1 LTLFALRFR
10 PRAFRRAAFT
20 GALAIA
26 LGASLISQTTSLSVV
41 SREGRRTLATTV
53 VGDQEF
59 VALDDLAA
67 MFQLSVREEPLGAI
81 TATYKG
87 RTIVL
92 TPDQPL
98 ASISGR
104 LVTLPAPP
112 RRAASRRWLVPV
124 EFLRALT
131 LIYDTKID
139 LRKPSHLV
147 VVGDLR
153 VPRVQVQYD
162 PSVSYGRI
170 TIDAT
175 PRAIGTL
182 TREGDHLAVKF
193 DADALELVTTN
204 VQFPA
209 QGLIQSVRLADPA
222 TVAFDLGPRFGT
234 FKATNTTGDASSRL
248 VIDITAQTPETVA
261 TPTQPP
267 APPTPAPPN
276 TPLPDLGSLL
286 PGANFTSIRTI
297 AIDPGHGGDD
307 EGSRSANGTKEKDL
321 ALSVARKL
329 KAAIELRMGLR
340 VLMTREDDR
349 AVSIDDRTAVANN
362 GKADLFISLHAN
374 ASLRPAVAGASIA
387 TAFFDAQTQSSARA
401 LAPERVP
408 SVGGGS
414 REIEFVPWQVAQ
426 IPHLQQST
434 TLATILEQQFH
445 NRIPLAARPLEVAPL
460 RVLESAN
467 MPAVLVEMGYLTNV
481 DQARLLA
488 GAEFQNS
495 MVQALFDAIVRF
507 RDALDDE
514 HREAAA
520 KGAK

>member
-1 LTLFALRFR
+1 LRVLSVAAVVLAVFAVAVPLGLIAQSTPPLTVVSRDG
-10 PRAFRRAAFT
+10 RR
-20 GALAIA
+20 ALAI
-26 LGASLISQTTSLSVV
+26 TP
-41 SREGRRTLATTV
+41 

-67 MFQLSVREEPLGAI
+67 MFQLTVREDGLGGV

-112 RRAASRRWLVPV
+112 RRSASRRWLVPV
-124 EFLRALT
+124 EFIRALT
-131 LIYDTKID
+131 LVYDAKLE

-162 PSVSYGRI
+162 PSTTYGRL

-175 PRAIGTL
+175 PRALSTL

-193 DADALELVTTN
+193 DADAIELVAAN

-209 QGLIQSVRLADPA
+209 QGLIQSVRLSDA
-222 TVAFDLGPRFGT
+222 TTLAFDLGPRFGS
-234 FKATNTTGDASSRL
+234 FRATSTPGDTSARL
-248 VIDITAQTPETVA
+248 VIDVSAQATETAA
-261 TPTQPP
+261 TQPPTPP
-267 APPTPAPPN
+267 APPPPA
-276 TPLPDLGSLL
+276 TPLPDLGALV
-286 PGANFTSIRTI
+286 PGGGANFTSIRTV

-307 EGSRSANGTKEKDL
+307 EGARSASGAKEKDL
-321 ALSVARKL
+321 ALAVARKL

-374 ASLRPAVAGASIA
+374 ASLRPAVAGASIS
-387 TAFFDAQTQSSARA
+387 TAFFDAQSQSSARA
-401 LAPERVP
+401 IAPERVP
-408 SVGGGS
+408 AATGGS

-426 IPHLQQST
+426 IPHLPQST
-434 TLATILEQQFH
+434 TLATILEQQFR
-445 NRIPLAARPLEVAPL
+445 NRVPLAPRPVESAPL

-467 MPAVLVEMGYLTNV
+467 MPAVLIEMGYLTNA
-481 DQARLLA
+481 DQAKLLS
-488 GAEFQNS
+488 GGEFQNTL
-495 MVQALFDAIVRF
+495 VQALFDAIVRF

-514 HREAAA
+514 HREAAS
-520 KGAK
+520 KGTR

>member
-1 LTLFALRFR
+1 LSFR
-10 PRAFRRAAFT
+10 PRTAVAVLA
-20 GALAIA
+20 ALAVAVTSGIIA
-26 LGASLISQTTSLSVV
+26 QSTPLTVLS
-41 SREGRRTLATTV
+41 RDGRRTLAITP

-59 VALDDLAA
+59 VSLDDLAA
-67 MFQLSVREEPLGAI
+67 MFQLSVREDGLGAI

-112 RRAASRRWLVPV
+112 RRSASRRWLVPV
-124 EFLRALT
+124 EFIRALT
-131 LIYDTKID
+131 LVYDTKLE

-147 VVGDLR
+147 IVGDLR

-162 PSVSYGRI
+162 PSTSYGRL

-175 PRAIGTL
+175 PRTIGTV

-193 DADALELVTTN
+193 EADAIELVASN
-204 VQFPA
+204 IQFPA
-209 QGLIQSVRLADPA
+209 QGLIQSVRQIDAS
-222 TVAFDLGPRFGT
+222 TIAFDLGPRFGT
-234 FKATNTTGDASSRL
+234 YKATSTLSETSAHL
-248 VIDITAQTPETVA
+248 AIDLSGQAQAPPPESATA
-261 TPTQPP
+261 TPQPP
-267 APPTPAPPN
+267 PPTS
-276 TPLPDLGSLL
+276 PLPDLGSLV
-286 PGANFTSIRTI
+286 PGATANFTSIRTV

-307 EGSRSANGTKEKDL
+307 DGAKSADGAKEKDL
-321 ALSVARKL
+321 ALAVARKL
-329 KAAIELRMGLR
+329 KAMIETRMGLR

-349 AVSIDDRTAVANN
+349 AVSIDDRTSVANN

-374 ASLRPAVAGASIA
+374 ASLRPALSGASIA
-387 TAFFDAQTQSSARA
+387 TAFFDAQSQSSARA
-401 LAPERVP
+401 LAPERVAAAT
-408 SVGGGS
+408 GGS

-434 TLATILEQQFH
+434 TLATILAEQFR
-445 NRIPLAARPLEVAPL
+445 NRIPMAPRPIESAPL

-467 MPAVLVEMGYLTNV
+467 MPAVLIEMGYLTNA
-481 DQARLLA
+481 DQARRLS
-488 GAEFQNS
+488 GVEFQNTI
-495 MVQALFDAIVRF
+495 VQALFDSIVRF

-514 HREAAA
+514 HREAAS
-520 KGAK
+520 KGTR

>member
-1 LTLFALRFR
+1 LNF
-10 PRAFRRAAFT
+10 RAA
-20 GALAIA
+20 AILAFIFV
-26 LGASLISQTTSLSVV
+26 GASLLISQSPSLTVL
-41 SREGRRTLATTV
+41 SREGRRSLATTT

-59 VALDDLAA
+59 VALDDVAA
-67 MFQLSVREEPLGAI
+67 MFQLSVREDGLGI

-98 ASISGR
+98 VSVSGR
-104 LVTLPAPP
+104 LVSLPAPP

-124 EFLRALT
+124 EFIRALA
-131 LIYDTKID
+131 LVYDTKLD

-153 VPRVQVQYD
+153 VPRVQVRYD
-162 PSVSYGRI
+162 PSITYGRL

-175 PRAIGTL
+175 PRSLSAV
-182 TREGDHLAVKF
+182 TREADHLAVKF
-193 DADALELVTTN
+193 DADAIELVTTG

-209 QGLIQSVRLADPA
+209 QGLIQSARLADA
-222 TVAFDLGPRFGT
+222 STVAFDLGPRFGT
-234 FKATNTTGDASSRL
+234 FKATSTLGDTSARL
-248 VIDITAQTPETVA
+248 VIDVLAQTPETA
-261 TPTQPP
+261 PSTQQQPP
-267 APPTPAPPN
+267 ASA
-276 TPLPDLGSLL
+276 PLPPGSPPSGSPPPDLASLL

-307 EGSRSANGTKEKDL
+307 EGAKSGNGAKEKDL
-321 ALSVARKL
+321 ALAVARKL
-329 KAAIELRMGLR
+329 KATIESRMGVH

-349 AVSIDDRTAVANN
+349 AVSIDDRTAAANN

-374 ASLRPAVAGASIA
+374 ASLRPSVGGASIS
-387 TAFFDAQTQSSARA
+387 TAFFDAESQSSARA
-401 LAPERVP
+401 LAPERVAAA
-408 SVGGGS
+408 SGGS

-426 IPHLQQST
+426 IPHLQQSA
-434 TLATILEQQFH
+434 TLATILQQQFR
-445 NRIPLAARPLEVAPL
+445 NRIPLAVRPVESAPL

-467 MPAVLVEMGYLTNV
+467 MPAVLIEMGYLTNV

-495 MVQALFDAIVRF
+495 LVQALFESIVRF

>member
-1 LTLFALRFR
+1 MRVPAVAAVVLALFA
-10 PRAFRRAAFT
+10 
-20 GALAIA
+20 GALAPT
-26 LGASLISQTTSLSVV
+26 LIGQAPTLTVLTK
-41 SREGRRTLATTV
+41 EGRRSLAITPA
-53 VGDQEF
+53 GDQEF

-139 LRKPSHLV
+139 LRKPSYLV

-162 PSVSYGRI
+162 PSVGYGRI

-248 VIDITAQTPETVA
+248 VIDITAQAPETAA
-261 TPTQPP
+261 TATQPSAQP
-267 APPTPAPPN
+267 ATPPTPAPPN

-286 PGANFTSIRTI
+286 PGATFTSIRTI

-387 TAFFDAQTQSSARA
+387 TAFFDTRTQSSARA

-434 TLATILEQQFH
+434 TLATILEQQFQ

-495 MVQALFDAIVRF
+495 MVQALFDSIVRF

-514 HREAAA
+514 HRETAA

>member
-1 LTLFALRFR
+1 LRCR
-10 PRAFRRAAFT
+10 SRAFRCAPFTIAALLTTF
-20 GALAIA
+20 GVL
-26 LGASLISQTTSLSVV
+26 LISQTPSLSVV
-41 SREGRRTLATTV
+41 SRDGRRALPTTV
-53 VGDQEF
+53 TGDQEF

-67 MFQLSVREEPLGAI
+67 MFQLSVREDGLGI

-98 ASISGR
+98 VSVSGR
-104 LVTLPAPP
+104 LVSLPAPP
-112 RRAASRRWLVPV
+112 RRSASRRWLVPV
-124 EFLRALT
+124 EFIRALA
-131 LIYDTKID
+131 LVYDTKLD
-139 LRKPSHLV
+139 LRKPSHLMI
-147 VVGDLR
+147 VGDLR
-153 VPRVQVQYD
+153 VLRAQVNYD
-162 PSVSYGRI
+162 PSISYGRL
-170 TIDAT
+170 TIETT
-175 PRAIGTL
+175 PRVVGAV

-193 DADALELVTTN
+193 DADAIELVTSG

-209 QGLIQSVRLADPA
+209 QGLIQSARLADAA

-234 FKATNTTGDASSRL
+234 FKATSTAGDTSARL
-248 VIDITAQTPETVA
+248 VIDISAQTPENA
-261 TPTQPP
+261 PTAQQQPP
-267 APPTPAPPN
+267 APPAPAGS
-276 TPLPDLGSLL
+276 PLPDLASLL

-307 EGSRSANGTKEKDL
+307 EGAKSQSGAKEKDL
-321 ALSVARKL
+321 ALAVARKL
-329 KAAIELRMGLR
+329 KATVESRMGLR
-340 VLMTREDDR
+340 VLMTRDDDR

-374 ASLRPAVAGASIA
+374 ASLRPAVTGASIS
-387 TAFFDAQTQSSARA
+387 TAFFDAESQSSTRA
-401 LAPERVP
+401 LAPERVAAA
-408 SVGGGS
+408 GGGS
-414 REIEFVPWQVAQ
+414 RDIEFVPWRVAQ
-426 IPHLQQST
+426 IPHLQQSAA
-434 TLATILEQQFH
+434 LATILQQQFR
-445 NRIPLAARPLEVAPL
+445 NRIPMAPRPVESAPL

-495 MVQALFDAIVRF
+495 LVQALFEGIVRF

>member
-1 LTLFALRFR
+1 LRVPPVAAVVLALFA
-10 PRAFRRAAFT
+10 
-20 GALAIA
+20 GALAPT
-26 LGASLISQTTSLSVV
+26 LIGQAPTLTVLTK
-41 SREGRRTLATTV
+41 EGRRSLAITP

-267 APPTPAPPN
+267 AQPATPTPAPPN

-307 EGSRSANGTKEKDL
+307 EGSRSATGTKEKDL

-387 TAFFDAQTQSSARA
+387 TAFFDAQTQSSTRA

-408 SVGGGS
+408 SVGGGF

-495 MVQALFDAIVRF
+495 MVQALFDSIVRF

>member
-1 LTLFALRFR
+1 VIAITL
-10 PRAFRRAAFT
+10 
-20 GALAIA
+20 
-26 LGASLISQTTSLSVV
+26 
-41 SREGRRTLATTV
+41 

-59 VALDDLAA
+59 VALDDVAA
-67 MFQLSVREEPLGAI
+67 MFQLSVREDGLGAI

-112 RRAASRRWLVPV
+112 RRSASRRWLVPV
-124 EFLRALT
+124 EFIRALT
-131 LIYDTKID
+131 LVYDAKLE

-162 PSVSYGRI
+162 PSTTYGRL

-175 PRAIGTL
+175 PRALGTI
-182 TREGDHLAVKF
+182 TRDGEHLAVKF
-193 DADALELVTTN
+193 DADAIELVLSN
-204 VQFPA
+204 IQLPA
-209 QGLIQSVRLADPA
+209 QGLIQSIRQSDAA
-222 TVAFDLGPRFGT
+222 TIAFDLGPRFGT
-234 FKATNTTGDASSRL
+234 YRATSTTGDTSSRL
-248 VIDITAQTPETVA
+248 VIDLSGQAPAPESA
-261 TPTQPP
+261 AAAPQPP
-267 APPTPAPPN
+267 QPPPPSS
-276 TPLPDLGSLL
+276 PLPDLGALL
-286 PGANFTSIRTI
+286 PGATANFTSIRTV

-307 EGSRSANGTKEKDL
+307 EGAKSADGAKEKDL
-321 ALSVARKL
+321 ALAVARKL
-329 KAAIELRMGLR
+329 KAAVETRMGLR

-362 GKADLFISLHAN
+362 GKADLLISLHAN
-374 ASLRPAVAGASIA
+374 ASLRPAVSGASIA
-387 TAFFDAQTQSSARA
+387 TAFFDAGSQSSARA

-408 SVGGGS
+408 AATGGS

-426 IPHLQQST
+426 IPHLRQST
-434 TLATILEQQFH
+434 TLATILAEQFR
-445 NRIPLAARPLEVAPL
+445 NRIPMSPRPIESAPL

-467 MPAVLVEMGYLTNV
+467 MPAVLVEMGYLTNA
-481 DQARLLA
+481 DQAKRLS
-488 GAEFQNS
+488 GAEFQNTL
-495 MVQALFDAIVRF
+495 VQALFDSIVRF

-514 HREAAA
+514 HREAAS
-520 KGAK
+520 KGTR

>member
-1 LTLFALRFR
+1 LNFR
-10 PRAFRRAAFT
+10 PRTAVAVLAALAVAVTSALIAQSTQLTVLSRDGRR
-20 GALAIA
+20 ALAI
-26 LGASLISQTTSLSVV
+26 TP
-41 SREGRRTLATTV
+41 

-67 MFQLSVREEPLGAI
+67 MFQLSVREDGLGAI

-112 RRAASRRWLVPV
+112 RRSASRRWLVPV
-124 EFLRALT
+124 DFIRALT
-131 LIYDTKID
+131 LVYDTKLE

-162 PSVSYGRI
+162 PSTTYGRL

-175 PRAIGTL
+175 PRVNSTI

-193 DADALELVTTN
+193 DADAIELVAAN
-204 VQFPA
+204 LQFPA
-209 QGLIQSVRLADPA
+209 QGLVQSVRVSDP
-222 TVAFDLGPRFGT
+222 TTLAFDLGPRFGT
-234 FKATNTTGDASSRL
+234 YKASSTPGDTSARL
-248 VIDITAQTPETVA
+248 VIDVSAQAPETA
-261 TPTQPP
+261 TTQPPTPP
-267 APPTPAPPN
+267 APPTAA
-276 TPLPDLGSLL
+276 TPLPDLGALV
-286 PGANFTSIRTI
+286 PGAANFTSIRTV
-297 AIDPGHGGDD
+297 AIDPGHGGND
-307 EGSRSANGTKEKDL
+307 EGAKSASGAKEKDL
-321 ALSVARKL
+321 ALAVARKL
-329 KAAIELRMGLR
+329 KSAIELRMGLR

-374 ASLRPAVAGASIA
+374 ASLRPAVAGASIS
-387 TAFFDAQTQSSARA
+387 TAFFDAQSQSSARA
-401 LAPERVP
+401 IAPERVP
-408 SVGGGS
+408 AAAGGA

-434 TLATILEQQFH
+434 MLATILEQQFR
-445 NRIPLAARPLEVAPL
+445 NRIPLAPRAVESAPL

-467 MPAVLVEMGYLTNV
+467 MPAVLIEMGYLTNA
-481 DQARLLA
+481 DQARMLS
-488 GAEFQNS
+488 GGEFQNTL
-495 MVQALFDAIVRF
+495 VQALFDAIVRF

-514 HREAAA
+514 HREAAS
-520 KGAK
+520 KGTR